1 MLKEIIS
8 DNSLGI
14 KGIVGFYPANSVG
27 DDIYV
32 YESEERTTPKAIF
45 YGKRQQAEIESQK
58 FRSTSLPLHQ
68 WAIQVRWYLGHTRN
82 ISKLSRDL
90 TYSMIYELR

>member
-45 YGKRQQAEIESQK
+45 YGLRQQAEIESQK
-58 FRSTSLPLHQ
+58 FYQCISDFIAPRDTGKQDYIGMFAVSTGFGCDELC
-68 WAIQVRWYLGHTRN
+68 
-82 ISKLSRDL
+82 SK
-90 TYSMIYELR
+90 